1 MRRCRMVS
9 MSDCVESPV
18 FASTAGAVDV
28 EEVACEADDVEEVAS
43 DDWTTLV
50 AADTAEDEAVA
61 AATMVDD

>member
-28 EEVACEADDVEEVAS
+28 EEVAS
-43 DDWTTLV
+43 DDWTALV
-50 AADTAEDEAVA
+50 AAEDTAEEAVA